1 MHHNIAATDL
11 SSVDVC
17 VHQPCCV
24 HTSLVSRCA
33 SRALHS
39 QTMLRPTRSCFPSST
54 RCSSGRTR
62 RVPPSHRRRRQA
74 SCARRW
80 SAQSAHQPPQRYV
93 CNNTLAEQN
102 LLHQHVHV
110 SVASGVIIPWIH
122 RRSTF
127 PCSHS
132 YSHGCCDRCFA
143 LASKSS
149 VCWLARRPTMRS
161 NAGLLTKSKRR

>member
-1 MHHNIAATDL
+1 MFSVIRPEVCGGNTTHRIMHHNIAATDL

-102 LLHQHVHV
+102 LLHQHVTFARECGQWRHHPMD
-110 SVASGVIIPWIH
+110 SSTLNIP
-122 RRSTF
+122 
-127 PCSHS
+127 
-132 YSHGCCDRCFA
+132 
-143 LASKSS
+143 
-149 VCWLARRPTMRS
+149 
-161 NAGLLTKSKRR
+161 LLSFLLSWML